1 MGHGDVPDDMNTS
14 GWGMVMFR
22 MTRICRGEV
31 GHGDVPDDVN
41 TSGWVGAFYTDEAKT
56 WNTVARSLKIKSNVI
71 SYQCSHQKTVFAIDM
86 KRKPR
91 GLSKKRGSENR
102 SSLAQSQAV
111 PSKKTNQKKS
121 KESLQRTERSRRED

>member
-1 MGHGDVPDDMNTS
+1 MGHGDVPDDM
-14 GWGMVMFR
+14 
-22 MTRICRGEV
+22 
-31 GHGDVPDDVN
+31 N

-111 PSKKTNQKKS
+111 PSKKNKPKKV
-121 KESLQRTERSRRED
+121 KGKFAEDRNVLEERVKQWTLRAELLRVRRISFVTPGFF